1 MILPNVNQNFK
12 EHTISILYELSQTMR
27 KEEMLP
33 KSFGKMCITLI
44 IKPVISIT
52 YKEQN
57 IAYSTFPSGCFCM
70 IHPLVPPAIF
80 KWY

>member
-44 IKPVISIT
+44 IKPVR
-52 YKEQN
+52 N
-57 IAYSTFPSGCFCM
+57 IMREINYRSTSVM
-70 IHPLVPPAIF
+70 NIEVKTL
-80 KWY
+80 